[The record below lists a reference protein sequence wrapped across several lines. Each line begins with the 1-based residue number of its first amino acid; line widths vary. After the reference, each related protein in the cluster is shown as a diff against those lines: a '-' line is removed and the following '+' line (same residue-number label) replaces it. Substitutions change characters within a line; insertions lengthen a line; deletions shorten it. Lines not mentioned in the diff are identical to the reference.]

1 MEFYGNFQHNPL
13 GLGSGD
19 VHSWDWHAR
28 VLCVADQMKC
38 VECGR
43 KMELVKETEY
53 QVIYQCPSKNCGLK
67 AEFQKQVEIRVS
79 KGDDAV

>member
-1 MEFYGNFQHNPL
+1 
-13 GLGSGD
+13 
-19 VHSWDWHAR
+19 
-28 VLCVADQMKC
+28 MKC